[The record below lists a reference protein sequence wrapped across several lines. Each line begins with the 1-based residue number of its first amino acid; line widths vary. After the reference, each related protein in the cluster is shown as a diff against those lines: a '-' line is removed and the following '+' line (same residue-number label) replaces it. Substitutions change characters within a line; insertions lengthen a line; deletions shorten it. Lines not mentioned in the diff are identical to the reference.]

1 MTRRTKGIVLGFL
14 LLMIVDVLGQV
25 GFKYTAIEALPL
37 ALDFQWFARVVVQP
51 WLWVALACYV
61 ATFFIWLTL
70 LRVAPVGPSFAAS
83 HMEIVM
89 VMFVS
94 VHLFDESLS
103 VGKLVGA
110 TFIMVGIVCL
120 AVAETRLAAPHGP
133 SALVHV

>member
-1 MTRRTKGIVLGFL
+1 MSRRTRGILLGFL
-14 LLMIVDVLGQV
+14 LLMVVDVLGQV
-25 GFKYTAIEALPL
+25 AFKYTAIDALPL
-37 ALDFQWFARVVVQP
+37 ALDLQWFARVLVQP

-103 VGKLVGA
+103 VGKLLGA
-110 TFIMVGIVCL
+110 AFIMVGIICL
-120 AVAETRLAAPHGP
+120 AVAETRIAAPPGP
-133 SALVHV
+133 SGTAHV